1 MECILK
7 CMDGIKVKDFCAGAC
22 VSEKK
27 VVPLYPNFKF
37 SKTMKQT
44 LLLSFLLVVLGV
56 SAQTKDWAQFER
68 YESKNEALTKRPA
81 VVFMGNSITDCWA
94 DTVPAFFVDNNF
106 VGRGISGQVSSQ
118 MLVRFQEDV
127 INLQPKVVVI
137 CCGTNDIAQNN
148 GYISLEH
155 ILHNIKSMCELARA
169 NKIKPVVCSTLPAK
183 RFKWRP
189 DMKPADDIIRLNEMI
204 QAYTKANKIPY
215 VDYHSAL
222 KDEENGLPIKY
233 SKDGV
238 HPNAQGY
245 AVMESVI
252 MPILK
257 KVL

>member
-1 MECILK
+1 M
-7 CMDGIKVKDFCAGAC
+7 
-22 VSEKK
+22 KK
-27 VVPLYPNFKF
+27 I
-37 SKTMKQT
+37 
-44 LLLSFLLVVLGV
+44 LLLPVLLIALTM
-56 SAQTKDWAQFER
+56 SAQQKDWAQFYR
-68 YESKNEALTKRPA
+68 YEGKNDSLTTRPD

-94 DTVPAFFVDNNF
+94 DTVPSFFADNNF

-127 INLQPKVVVI
+127 INLHPKVVVI

-155 ILHNIKSMCELARA
+155 ILHNIKSMCQLARA
-169 NKIKPVVCSTLPAK
+169 NKIKPIVCSTLPAK
-183 RFKWRP
+183 GFKWRP
-189 DMKPADDIIRLNEMI
+189 EMKPANDIIRLNEMI
-204 QAYTKANKIPY
+204 KAYAQENKIPY

-222 KDEENGLPIKY
+222 KDEENGLPRKY

-252 MPILK
+252 MPVLK

>member
-1 MECILK
+1 M
-7 CMDGIKVKDFCAGAC
+7 
-22 VSEKK
+22 KK
-27 VVPLYPNFKF
+27 IA
-37 SKTMKQT
+37 
-44 LLLSFLLVVLGV
+44 LLPMLFIALGLF
-56 SAQTKDWAQFER
+56 AEAKDWAQFER
-68 YESKNEALTKRPA
+68 YESKNESLTARPK

-94 DTVPAFFVDNNF
+94 DTVPAFFADNNF

-127 INLQPKVVVI
+127 ISLQPKVVVI

-155 ILHNIKSMCELARA
+155 ILQNIKSMCELARA

-189 DMKPADDIIRLNEMI
+189 EMKPADDIIRLNEMI
-204 QAYTKANKIPY
+204 KEYAKENKIPY

-222 KDEENGLPIKY
+222 KDEENGLPLKY

-245 AVMESVI
+245 AVMERVI

>member
-1 MECILK
+1 M
-7 CMDGIKVKDFCAGAC
+7 
-22 VSEKK
+22 KK
-27 VVPLYPNFKF
+27 I
-37 SKTMKQT
+37 
-44 LLLSFLLVVLGV
+44 LLLPLLFVALSL
-56 SAQTKDWAQFER
+56 SAQSKDWAQFYR
-68 YESKNEALTKRPA
+68 YEGKNDSLTTRPD

-94 DTVPAFFVDNNF
+94 DTVPAFFADNNF

-127 INLQPKVVVI
+127 INLHPKVVVI

-148 GYISLEH
+148 GPITLEH
-155 ILHNIKSMCELARA
+155 ILHNIKSMCQLARA

-183 RFKWRP
+183 GFKWRP
-189 DMKPADDIIRLNEMI
+189 DMKPANDIIRLNEMI
-204 QAYTKANKIPY
+204 KAYAQENKIPY

-222 KDEENGLPIKY
+222 KDEENGLPCKY

-252 MPILK
+252 MPVLK

>member
-1 MECILK
+1 M
-7 CMDGIKVKDFCAGAC
+7 
-22 VSEKK
+22 KK
-27 VVPLYPNFKF
+27 I
-37 SKTMKQT
+37 
-44 LLLSFLLVVLGV
+44 LLLPLLFVALSL
-56 SAQTKDWAQFER
+56 SAQSKDWAQFYR
-68 YESKNEALTKRPA
+68 YEGKNDSLATRPD

-94 DTVPAFFVDNNF
+94 DTVPAFFADNNF

-127 INLQPKVVVI
+127 INLHPKVVVI

-148 GYISLEH
+148 GPITLEH
-155 ILHNIKSMCELARA
+155 ILHNIKSMCQLARA

-183 RFKWRP
+183 GFKWRP
-189 DMKPADDIIRLNEMI
+189 DMKPANDIIRLNEMI
-204 QAYTKANKIPY
+204 KAYAQENKIPY

-222 KDEENGLPIKY
+222 KDEENGLPRKY

-252 MPILK
+252 LPILK

>member
-1 MECILK
+1 MKKL
-7 CMDGIKVKDFCAGAC
+7 VL
-22 VSEKK
+22 VS
-27 VVPLYPNFKF
+27 
-37 SKTMKQT
+37 
-44 LLLSFLLVVLGV
+44 LLLVAVGLF
-56 SAQTKDWAQFER
+56 AETKDWAQFER
-68 YESKNEALTKRPA
+68 YESKNKALVERPD

-94 DTVPAFFVDNNF
+94 DTVPAFFADNNF

-127 INLQPKVVVI
+127 INLHPKVVVI

-155 ILHNIKSMCELARA
+155 ILMNIKSMCELARA
-169 NKIKPVVCSTLPAK
+169 NKIKPIVCSTLPAK
-183 RFKWRP
+183 GFKWRP
-189 DMKPADDIIRLNEMI
+189 EMKPANDIIRLNEMI
-204 QAYTKANKIPY
+204 KEYTKENKIPY

-222 KDEENGLPIKY
+222 KDEENGLPLKY

-245 AVMESVI
+245 AVMEGVI

>member
-1 MECILK
+1 M
-7 CMDGIKVKDFCAGAC
+7 
-22 VSEKK
+22 KK
-27 VVPLYPNFKF
+27 I
-37 SKTMKQT
+37 
-44 LLLSFLLVVLGV
+44 LLLPLLFVVLSL
-56 SAQTKDWAQFER
+56 SAQSKDWAQFYR
-68 YESKNEALTKRPA
+68 YEGKNDSLTTRPD

-94 DTVPAFFVDNNF
+94 DTVPAFFADNNF

-127 INLQPKVVVI
+127 INLHPKVVVI

-148 GYISLEH
+148 GPITLEH
-155 ILHNIKSMCELARA
+155 ILHNIKSMCQLARA

-183 RFKWRP
+183 GFKWRP
-189 DMKPADDIIRLNEMI
+189 DMKPANDIIRLNEMI
-204 QAYTKANKIPY
+204 KAYAQENKIPY

-222 KDEENGLPIKY
+222 KDEENGLPRKY

-252 MPILK
+252 MPVLK

>member
-1 MECILK
+1 
-7 CMDGIKVKDFCAGAC
+7 
-22 VSEKK
+22 
-27 VVPLYPNFKF
+27 
-37 SKTMKQT
+37 MKRI
-44 LLLSFLLVVLGV
+44 LLLSFLTATLIA
-56 SAQTKDWAQFER
+56 SAQTTDWAQFYR
-68 YESKNEALTKRPA
+68 YESKNDSLNTRPD
-81 VVFMGNSITDCWA
+81 VVFMGNSITDCWV
-94 DTVPAFFVDNNF
+94 DTVPAFFADNNF

-127 INLQPKVVVI
+127 ISLQPKVVVI

-155 ILHNIKSMCELARA
+155 ILMNIKSMCELARA
-169 NKIKPVVCSTLPAK
+169 NKIKPIVCSTLPAK
-183 RFKWRP
+183 GFKWRP
-189 DMKPADDIIRLNEMI
+189 EMKPANDIIRLNEMI
-204 QAYTKANKIPY
+204 KAYAKENKIPY

-222 KDEENGLPIKY
+222 KDEENGLPLKY

>member
-1 MECILK
+1 M
-7 CMDGIKVKDFCAGAC
+7 
-22 VSEKK
+22 KK
-27 VVPLYPNFKF
+27 I
-37 SKTMKQT
+37 
-44 LLLSFLLVVLGV
+44 LLLPLLFVALSL
-56 SAQTKDWAQFER
+56 SAQSKDWAQFYR
-68 YESKNEALTKRPA
+68 YEGKNDSLTTRPD

-94 DTVPAFFVDNNF
+94 DTVPTFFADNNF

-127 INLQPKVVVI
+127 INLHPKVVVI

-148 GYISLEH
+148 GPITLEH
-155 ILHNIKSMCELARA
+155 ILHNIKSMCQLARA

-183 RFKWRP
+183 GFKWRP
-189 DMKPADDIIRLNEMI
+189 DMKPANDIIRLNEMI
-204 QAYTKANKIPY
+204 KAYAQENKIPY

-222 KDEENGLPIKY
+222 KDEENGLPRKY

-252 MPILK
+252 MPVLK

>member
-1 MECILK
+1 M
-7 CMDGIKVKDFCAGAC
+7 
-22 VSEKK
+22 KK
-27 VVPLYPNFKF
+27 
-37 SKTMKQT
+37 M
-44 LLLSFLLVVLGV
+44 LLLPVLFIALSL
-56 SAQTKDWAQFER
+56 SAQQNDWAQFYR
-68 YESKNEALTKRPA
+68 YEGKNDSLTTRPD

-94 DTVPAFFVDNNF
+94 DTVPAFFAENNF

-127 INLQPKVVVI
+127 INLHPKVVVI

-148 GYISLEH
+148 GPISLEH
-155 ILHNIKSMCELARA
+155 ILHNIKSMCQLARA

-183 RFKWRP
+183 GFKWRP
-189 DMKPADDIIRLNEMI
+189 EMKPANDILQLNEMI
-204 QAYTKANKIPY
+204 KAYAKENKIPY

-222 KDEENGLPIKY
+222 KDEENGLPKKY

-252 MPILK
+252 LPILK

>member
-1 MECILK
+1 M
-7 CMDGIKVKDFCAGAC
+7 
-22 VSEKK
+22 KK
-27 VVPLYPNFKF
+27 ISLFPLLFVAIVTF
-37 SKTMKQT
+37 
-44 LLLSFLLVVLGV
+44 
-56 SAQTKDWAQFER
+56 AETKDWAQFER
-68 YESKNEALTKRPA
+68 YESKNESLTVRPK

-94 DTVPAFFVDNNF
+94 DTVPAFFADNNF

-127 INLQPKVVVI
+127 ISLQPKVVVI

-155 ILHNIKSMCELARA
+155 ILQNIKSMCELARA

-189 DMKPADDIIRLNEMI
+189 EMKPANDIIRLNEMI
-204 QAYTKANKIPY
+204 KEYAKENKIPY

-222 KDEENGLPIKY
+222 KDEENGLPLKY

-245 AVMESVI
+245 AVMERVI

>member
-1 MECILK
+1 MKKL
-7 CMDGIKVKDFCAGAC
+7 VL
-22 VSEKK
+22 VS
-27 VVPLYPNFKF
+27 
-37 SKTMKQT
+37 
-44 LLLSFLLVVLGV
+44 LLLVAVGLF
-56 SAQTKDWAQFER
+56 AETKDWAQFER
-68 YESKNEALTKRPA
+68 YESKNKALVERPD

-94 DTVPAFFVDNNF
+94 DTVPAFFADNNF

-127 INLQPKVVVI
+127 INLHPKVVVI

-155 ILHNIKSMCELARA
+155 ILMNIKSMCELARA
-169 NKIKPVVCSTLPAK
+169 NKIKPIVCSTLPAK
-183 RFKWRP
+183 GFKWRP
-189 DMKPADDIIRLNEMI
+189 EMKPANDIIRLNEMI
-204 QAYTKANKIPY
+204 KEYAKENKIPY

-222 KDEENGLPIKY
+222 KDEENGLPLKY

-245 AVMESVI
+245 AVMEGVI

>member
-1 MECILK
+1 MKKL
-7 CMDGIKVKDFCAGAC
+7 VL
-22 VSEKK
+22 VS
-27 VVPLYPNFKF
+27 
-37 SKTMKQT
+37 
-44 LLLSFLLVVLGV
+44 LLLVAVGLF
-56 SAQTKDWAQFER
+56 AETKDWAQFER
-68 YESKNEALTKRPA
+68 YESKNKALVERPD

-94 DTVPAFFVDNNF
+94 DTVPAFFADNNF

-127 INLQPKVVVI
+127 INLHPKVVVI

-155 ILHNIKSMCELARA
+155 ILMNIKSMCELARA
-169 NKIKPVVCSTLPAK
+169 NKIKPIVCSTLPAK
-183 RFKWRP
+183 GFKWRP
-189 DMKPADDIIRLNEMI
+189 EMKPANDIIRLNEMI
-204 QAYTKANKIPY
+204 QEYAKENKIPY

-222 KDEENGLPIKY
+222 KDEENGLPLKY

-245 AVMESVI
+245 AVMEGVI

>member
-1 MECILK
+1 M
-7 CMDGIKVKDFCAGAC
+7 
-22 VSEKK
+22 KK
-27 VVPLYPNFKF
+27 
-37 SKTMKQT
+37 M
-44 LLLSFLLVVLGV
+44 LLLPVLFIALSL
-56 SAQTKDWAQFER
+56 SAQQNDWAQFYR
-68 YESKNEALTKRPA
+68 YEGKNDSLTTRPD

-94 DTVPAFFVDNNF
+94 DTVPAFFAENNF

-148 GYISLEH
+148 GYMSLEH
-155 ILHNIKSMCELARA
+155 ILHNIKSMCQLARA

-183 RFKWRP
+183 GFKWRP
-189 DMKPADDIIRLNEMI
+189 EMRPANDILKLNEMI
-204 QAYTKANKIPY
+204 KAYAKENKIPY

-222 KDEENGLPIKY
+222 KDEENGLPKKY

-245 AVMESVI
+245 AVMESI
-252 MPILK
+252 ILPILK

>member
-1 MECILK
+1 M
-7 CMDGIKVKDFCAGAC
+7 
-22 VSEKK
+22 KK
-27 VVPLYPNFKF
+27 R
-37 SKTMKQT
+37 
-44 LLLSFLLVVLGV
+44 LLLPVLFMALSL
-56 SAQTKDWAQFER
+56 SAQQKDWAQFYR
-68 YESKNEALTKRPA
+68 YEGKNDSLTTRPD
-81 VVFMGNSITDCWA
+81 VVFMGNSITDCWV
-94 DTVPAFFVDNNF
+94 DTVPAFFTENNF

-127 INLQPKVVVI
+127 INLHPKVVVI

-148 GYISLEH
+148 GPISLEH
-155 ILHNIKSMCELARA
+155 ILHNIKSMCQLARA

-183 RFKWRP
+183 GFKWRP
-189 DMKPADDIIRLNEMI
+189 EMKPANDILQLNEMI
-204 QAYTKANKIPY
+204 KAYAKENKIPY

-222 KDEENGLPIKY
+222 KDEENGLPKKY

-252 MPILK
+252 LPILK

>member
-1 MECILK
+1 M
-7 CMDGIKVKDFCAGAC
+7 
-22 VSEKK
+22 KK
-27 VVPLYPNFKF
+27 I
-37 SKTMKQT
+37 
-44 LLLSFLLVVLGV
+44 LLLPVLFMALSL
-56 SAQTKDWAQFER
+56 SAQQKDWAQFYR
-68 YESKNEALTKRPA
+68 YEGKNDSLTTRPD

-94 DTVPAFFVDNNF
+94 DTVPAFFAENNF

-127 INLQPKVVVI
+127 INLHPKVVVI

-148 GYISLEH
+148 GPISLEH
-155 ILHNIKSMCELARA
+155 ILHNIKSMCQLARA
-169 NKIKPVVCSTLPAK
+169 NKIKPVVYSTLPAK
-183 RFKWRP
+183 GFKWRP
-189 DMKPADDIIRLNEMI
+189 EMKPANDILQLNEMI
-204 QAYTKANKIPY
+204 KAYAKENKIPY

-222 KDEENGLPIKY
+222 KDEENGLPKKY

-252 MPILK
+252 LPILK

>member
-1 MECILK
+1 M
-7 CMDGIKVKDFCAGAC
+7 
-22 VSEKK
+22 KK
-27 VVPLYPNFKF
+27 IALFPLLFVAIVTF
-37 SKTMKQT
+37 
-44 LLLSFLLVVLGV
+44 
-56 SAQTKDWAQFER
+56 AETKDWAQFER
-68 YESKNEALTKRPA
+68 YESKNESLTVRPK

-94 DTVPAFFVDNNF
+94 DTVPAFFADNNF

-127 INLQPKVVVI
+127 ISLQPKVVVI

-155 ILHNIKSMCELARA
+155 ILQNIKSMCELARA

-189 DMKPADDIIRLNEMI
+189 EMKPANDIIRLNEMI
-204 QAYTKANKIPY
+204 KEYAKENKIPY

-222 KDEENGLPIKY
+222 KDEENGLPLKY

-238 HPNAQGY
+238 HPNAQGD
-245 AVMESVI
+245 AVMERVI

>member
-1 MECILK
+1 M
-7 CMDGIKVKDFCAGAC
+7 
-22 VSEKK
+22 KK
-27 VVPLYPNFKF
+27 IIFLPLLFI
-37 SKTMKQT
+37 S
-44 LLLSFLLVVLGV
+44 LGFY
-56 SAQTKDWAQFER
+56 AQTKDWAQFER
-68 YESKNEALTKRPA
+68 YESKNESLTVRPK
-81 VVFMGNSITDCWA
+81 VVFMGNSITDCWV
-94 DTVPAFFVDNNF
+94 DSVPQFFAENNF
-106 VGRGISGQVSSQ
+106 IGRGISGQVSSQ

-127 INLQPKVVVI
+127 INLRPKVVVI

-155 ILHNIKSMCELARA
+155 ILQNIKSMCELARA
-169 NKIKPVVCSTLPAK
+169 NNIKPIVCSTLPAK
-183 RFKWRP
+183 AFKWRP
-189 DMKPADDIIRLNEMI
+189 EMKPANDIVALNEMI
-204 QAYTKANKIPY
+204 KAYAKENKIPY

-222 KDEENGLPIKY
+222 KDEENGLPRKY

>member
-1 MECILK
+1 M
-7 CMDGIKVKDFCAGAC
+7 
-22 VSEKK
+22 KK
-27 VVPLYPNFKF
+27 I
-37 SKTMKQT
+37 
-44 LLLSFLLVVLGV
+44 LLLPLLFVALSL
-56 SAQTKDWAQFER
+56 SAQSKDWAQFYR
-68 YESKNEALTKRPA
+68 YEGKNDSLTTRPD

-94 DTVPAFFVDNNF
+94 DTVPAFFADNNF

-127 INLQPKVVVI
+127 INLHPKVVVI

-148 GYISLEH
+148 GPITLEH
-155 ILHNIKSMCELARA
+155 ILHNIKSMCQLARA

-183 RFKWRP
+183 GFKWRP
-189 DMKPADDIIRLNEMI
+189 DMKPANDIIRLNEMI
-204 QAYTKANKIPY
+204 KAYAQENKIPY

-222 KDEENGLPIKY
+222 KDEEYGLPRKY

-252 MPILK
+252 MPVLK

>member
-1 MECILK
+1 M
-7 CMDGIKVKDFCAGAC
+7 
-22 VSEKK
+22 KK
-27 VVPLYPNFKF
+27 
-37 SKTMKQT
+37 M
-44 LLLSFLLVVLGV
+44 LLLPVLFIALSL
-56 SAQTKDWAQFER
+56 SAQQNDWAQFYR
-68 YESKNEALTKRPA
+68 YEGKNDSLTTRPD

-94 DTVPAFFVDNNF
+94 DTVPAFFAENNF

-148 GYISLEH
+148 GYMSLEH
-155 ILHNIKSMCELARA
+155 ILHNIKSMCQLARA

-183 RFKWRP
+183 GFKWRP
-189 DMKPADDIIRLNEMI
+189 EMRPANDILKLNEMI
-204 QAYTKANKIPY
+204 KAYAKENKIPY

-222 KDEENGLPIKY
+222 KDEENGLPRQY

-245 AVMESVI
+245 AVMETVI
-252 MPILK
+252 MPVLK
-257 KVL
+257 RYL

>member
-1 MECILK
+1 M
-7 CMDGIKVKDFCAGAC
+7 
-22 VSEKK
+22 
-27 VVPLYPNFKF
+27 
-37 SKTMKQT
+37 
-44 LLLSFLLVVLGV
+44 
-56 SAQTKDWAQFER
+56 SAQQKDWAQFYR
-68 YESKNEALTKRPA
+68 YEGKNDSLTTRPD

-94 DTVPAFFVDNNF
+94 DTVPSFFADNNF

-127 INLQPKVVVI
+127 INLHPKVVVI

-148 GYISLEH
+148 GPITLEH
-155 ILHNIKSMCELARA
+155 ILHNIKSMCQLARA
-169 NKIKPVVCSTLPAK
+169 NKIKPIVCSTLPAK
-183 RFKWRP
+183 GFKWRP
-189 DMKPADDIIRLNEMI
+189 DMKPANDIIRLNEMI
-204 QAYTKANKIPY
+204 KAYAQENKIPY

-222 KDEENGLPIKY
+222 KDEENGLPRKY

-252 MPILK
+252 MPVLK

>member
-1 MECILK
+1 M
-7 CMDGIKVKDFCAGAC
+7 
-22 VSEKK
+22 KK
-27 VVPLYPNFKF
+27 
-37 SKTMKQT
+37 M
-44 LLLSFLLVVLGV
+44 LLLPVLFIALSL
-56 SAQTKDWAQFER
+56 SAQQNDWAQFYR
-68 YESKNEALTKRPA
+68 YEGKNDSLTTRPD

-94 DTVPAFFVDNNF
+94 DTVPAFFAENNF

-118 MLVRFQEDV
+118 MVVRFQEDV

-155 ILHNIKSMCELARA
+155 ILCNIKSMCQLARA

-183 RFKWRP
+183 GFKWRP
-189 DMKPADDIIRLNEMI
+189 EMRPANDILKLNEMI
-204 QAYTKANKIPY
+204 KAYAKENKIPY

-222 KDEENGLPIKY
+222 KDEENGLPKKY

-252 MPILK
+252 LPILK

>member
-1 MECILK
+1 M
-7 CMDGIKVKDFCAGAC
+7 
-22 VSEKK
+22 KK
-27 VVPLYPNFKF
+27 I
-37 SKTMKQT
+37 
-44 LLLSFLLVVLGV
+44 LLLPLLFVALSL
-56 SAQTKDWAQFER
+56 SAQSKDWAQFYR
-68 YESKNEALTKRPA
+68 YEGKNDSLTTRPD

-94 DTVPAFFVDNNF
+94 DTVPAFFADNNF

-127 INLQPKVVVI
+127 INLDPKVVVI

-148 GYISLEH
+148 GPITLEH
-155 ILHNIKSMCELARA
+155 ILHNIKSMCQLARA

-183 RFKWRP
+183 GFKWRP
-189 DMKPADDIIRLNEMI
+189 DMKPANDIIRLNEMI
-204 QAYTKANKIPY
+204 KAYAQENKIPY

-222 KDEENGLPIKY
+222 KDEENGLLRKY

-252 MPILK
+252 MPVLK

>member
-1 MECILK
+1 M
-7 CMDGIKVKDFCAGAC
+7 
-22 VSEKK
+22 KK
-27 VVPLYPNFKF
+27 IALFPLLFVAIVTF
-37 SKTMKQT
+37 
-44 LLLSFLLVVLGV
+44 
-56 SAQTKDWAQFER
+56 AETKDWAQFER
-68 YESKNEALTKRPA
+68 YESKNESLTVRPK

-94 DTVPAFFVDNNF
+94 DTVTAFFTDNNF

-127 INLQPKVVVI
+127 ISLQPKVVVI

-155 ILHNIKSMCELARA
+155 ILQNIKSMCELARA

-189 DMKPADDIIRLNEMI
+189 EMKPADDIIRLNEMI
-204 QAYTKANKIPY
+204 KEYAKENKIPY

-222 KDEENGLPIKY
+222 KDEENGLPLKY

-245 AVMESVI
+245 AVMERVI

>member
-1 MECILK
+1 M
-7 CMDGIKVKDFCAGAC
+7 
-22 VSEKK
+22 KK
-27 VVPLYPNFKF
+27 I
-37 SKTMKQT
+37 
-44 LLLSFLLVVLGV
+44 LLLPLLFVALSL
-56 SAQTKDWAQFER
+56 SAQSKDWAQFYR
-68 YESKNEALTKRPA
+68 YEGKNDSLITRPD

-94 DTVPAFFVDNNF
+94 DTVPAFFADNNF

-127 INLQPKVVVI
+127 INLHPKVVVI

-148 GYISLEH
+148 GPITLEH
-155 ILHNIKSMCELARA
+155 ILHNIKSMCQLARA

-183 RFKWRP
+183 GFKWRP
-189 DMKPADDIIRLNEMI
+189 DMKPANDIIRLNEMI
-204 QAYTKANKIPY
+204 KAYAQENKIPY

-222 KDEENGLPIKY
+222 KDEENGLPRKY

-252 MPILK
+252 MPVLK

>member
-1 MECILK
+1 M
-7 CMDGIKVKDFCAGAC
+7 
-22 VSEKK
+22 KK
-27 VVPLYPNFKF
+27 I
-37 SKTMKQT
+37 
-44 LLLSFLLVVLGV
+44 LLLPLLFVVLSL
-56 SAQTKDWAQFER
+56 SAQSKDWAQFYR
-68 YESKNEALTKRPA
+68 YEGKNDSLTTRPD

-94 DTVPAFFVDNNF
+94 DTVPAFFADNNF

-127 INLQPKVVVI
+127 INLHPKVVVI

-148 GYISLEH
+148 GPITLEH
-155 ILHNIKSMCELARA
+155 ILHNIKSMCQLARA

-183 RFKWRP
+183 GFKWRP
-189 DMKPADDIIRLNEMI
+189 DMKPANDILKLNEMI
-204 QAYTKANKIPY
+204 KAYAKENKIPY

-222 KDEENGLPIKY
+222 KDEENGLPKKY

-252 MPILK
+252 LPILK

>member
-1 MECILK
+1 M
-7 CMDGIKVKDFCAGAC
+7 
-22 VSEKK
+22 KK
-27 VVPLYPNFKF
+27 I
-37 SKTMKQT
+37 
-44 LLLSFLLVVLGV
+44 LLLPVLVMALSL
-56 SAQTKDWAQFER
+56 SAQQKDWAQFYR
-68 YESKNEALTKRPA
+68 YEGKNDSLTTRPD
-81 VVFMGNSITDCWA
+81 VVFMGNSITDCWV
-94 DTVPAFFVDNNF
+94 DTVPAFFAENNF

-127 INLQPKVVVI
+127 INLHPKVVVI

-148 GYISLEH
+148 GPISLEH
-155 ILHNIKSMCELARA
+155 ILHNIKSMCQLARA

-183 RFKWRP
+183 GFKWRP
-189 DMKPADDIIRLNEMI
+189 EMKPANDILQLNEMI
-204 QAYTKANKIPY
+204 KAYAKENKIPY

-222 KDEENGLPIKY
+222 KDEENGLPKKY

-252 MPILK
+252 LPILK